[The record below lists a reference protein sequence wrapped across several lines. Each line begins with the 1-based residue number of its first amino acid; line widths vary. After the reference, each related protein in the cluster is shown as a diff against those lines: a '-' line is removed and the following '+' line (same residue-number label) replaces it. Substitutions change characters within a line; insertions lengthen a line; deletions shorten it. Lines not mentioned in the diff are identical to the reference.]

1 MIKAWNQR
9 NPIVANLLNP
19 AFCGEVIRRTADTYN
34 KATNTNFPFAF
45 IFIVLPII
53 LHKDTRDRMPKT
65 TRSYLFAWV
74 EDNED
79 LFYNFSIRARQMVP
93 FAKESI
99 LFLLQNNLIEID
111 DKGQIIVL
119 TKRIKRFSGDD
130 LEEVNSILAKSEML
144 GKWLSNNS
152 SINSVYSFFR
162 ITP

>member
-9 NPIVANLLNP
+9 NPIIANLLNP
-19 AFCGEVIRRTADTYN
+19 AFCGEVIRRTADAHN
-34 KATNTNFPFAF
+34 KATNTSFPFAYAF
-45 IFIVLPII
+45 LVLPIL

-79 LFYNFSIRARQMVP
+79 LFYNFSTRARQMVP

-99 LFLLQNNLIEID
+99 LFLLQNKLIEID
-111 DKGQIIVL
+111 GKGQIIVT
-119 TKRIKRFSGDD
+119 TKRIKQYSGDD
-130 LEEVNSILAKSEML
+130 LEEVNTILKKSKML
-144 GKWLSNNS
+144 GKWLSHNS

>member
-19 AFCGEVIRRTADTYN
+19 AFCGEVLRRTADAYN
-34 KATNTNFPFAF
+34 KSTNTNFPFAF
-45 IFIVLPII
+45 AFLVLPIL

-93 FAKESI
+93 FTKESI
-99 LFLLQNNLIEID
+99 LFLLQNDLIELD
-111 DKGQIIVL
+111 DKSQIIV
-119 TKRIKRFSGDD
+119 TAKKIKRYSGDD
-130 LEEVNSILAKSEML
+130 LEEVNDILKKSEML
-144 GKWLSNNS
+144 GKWLSHNS